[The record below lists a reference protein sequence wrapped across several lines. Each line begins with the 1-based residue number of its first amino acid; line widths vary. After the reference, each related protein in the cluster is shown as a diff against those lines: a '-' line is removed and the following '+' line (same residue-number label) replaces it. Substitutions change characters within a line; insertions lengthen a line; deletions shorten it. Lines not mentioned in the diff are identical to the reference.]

1 MIQHDSNIFN
11 PTSSSLK
18 AQQDR
23 NQLGVVSHSR
33 NRCEF
38 LCYKISITLTWSD
51 RSMMVHVL
59 ECQWNIT
66 SRTRL
71 GSFLPFC
78 RSWSWPD
85 FGGLECWNESMFVD
99 IEGLETQIGY
109 NLITSGLLDRWL
121 RRQIMRNASH
131 SQRSA
136 LLDSSPLE
144 QKLWKMKK
152 SWMKNPSDF
161 YIEVLVACT
170 LDANVMP
177 KLGDEELQYWCQF
190 DS

>member
-1 MIQHDSNIFN
+1 MLWNVSGISPATGWARFCLSVD
-11 PTSSSLK
+11 PEADLSLEVWNDVETHFV
-18 AQQDR
+18 DR
-23 NQLGVVSHSR
+23 NR
-33 NRCEF
+33 
-38 LCYKISITLTWSD
+38 
-51 RSMMVHVL
+51 M
-59 ECQWNIT
+59 
-66 SRTRL
+66 
-71 GSFLPFC
+71 
-78 RSWSWPD
+78 
-85 FGGLECWNESMFVD
+85 ESMFAFVD
-99 IEGLETQIGY
+99 LECLETQIGWRY
-109 NLITSGLLDRWL
+109 NLITFVGLLDRWL
-121 RRQIMRNASH
+121 RRQIMRNVSH

-177 KLGDEELQYWCQF
+177 KWEDDELKYWCQF